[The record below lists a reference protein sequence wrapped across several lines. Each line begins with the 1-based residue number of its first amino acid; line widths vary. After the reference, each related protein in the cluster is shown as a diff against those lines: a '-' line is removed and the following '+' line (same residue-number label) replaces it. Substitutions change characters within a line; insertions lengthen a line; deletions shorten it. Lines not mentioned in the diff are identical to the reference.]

1 MQCFVDWMLKAGL
14 ISSWDKKQNSKSY
27 LPVNKH
33 SGFNLNHSS
42 HTDLP
47 CENFA
52 LLDGV
57 WAWEKRVLEY

>member
-1 MQCFVDWMLKAGL
+1 MLKAGL

-57 WAWEKRVLEY
+57 

>member
-1 MQCFVDWMLKAGL
+1 MLKAGL
-14 ISSWDKKQNSKSY
+14 ISSWDKKQNTKSY
-27 LPVNKH
+27 LPANKQ

-47 CENFA
+47 CENFV

-57 WAWEKRVLEY
+57 